1 MSFTDYLKRM
11 DKSTKFDILNKQNTE
26 TTKRTRGH
34 NIYNRIGA
42 SQSNKR
48 FTPANKLLSND
59 FSDSGSK
66 KLIYQTR
73 STKFDSN
80 FNSAFKAKLKTSYVS
95 FKQKKNNDFIFSSY
109 TPKPR
114 YKA

>member
-11 DKSTKFDILNKQNTE
+11 DKGSRFDTIGKQNTE
-26 TTKRTRGH
+26 VARKPKGH
-34 NIYNRIGA
+34 NLYTRIGT
-42 SQSNKR
+42 SQSHKR
-48 FTPANKLLSND
+48 FIPANKLISHD
-59 FSDSGSK
+59 FSGSGNK
-66 KLIYQTR
+66 GLIYQTR

-80 FNSAFKAKLKTSYVS
+80 FNSAFKTKLKTSYVS